1 MFFNPKFTYSNS
13 ETSYSKL
20 LVDIDSGNIQSLYLY
35 PRKREVDV
43 LYKNGST
50 QKIPILYN
58 DQLILQKATDSNIE
72 LTIHNS
78 RRESAAASSFA
89 SIGIF
94 VLFLFAI
101 ILILKSTSK
110 FASRAFG
117 FGKNKAKFITI
128 DDVETRFDDVAGV
141 PEAAEE
147 LKEVISFL
155 KEPKKFTDLGAKA
168 PKGVLLIGPPGTGKT
183 LLAKAIAGESGVP
196 FISIAASEFVDYL
209 LVLRK

>member
-78 RRESAAASSFA
+78 RRESAAANTFA
-89 SIGIF
+89 SLGIF

-101 ILILKSTSK
+101 VLILKSTSK
-110 FASRAFG
+110 FAS
-117 FGKNKAKFITI
+117 
-128 DDVETRFDDVAGV
+128 
-141 PEAAEE
+141 
-147 LKEVISFL
+147 
-155 KEPKKFTDLGAKA
+155 
-168 PKGVLLIGPPGTGKT
+168 
-183 LLAKAIAGESGVP
+183 LARS
-196 FISIAASEFVDYL
+196 
-209 LVLRK
+209 RQC